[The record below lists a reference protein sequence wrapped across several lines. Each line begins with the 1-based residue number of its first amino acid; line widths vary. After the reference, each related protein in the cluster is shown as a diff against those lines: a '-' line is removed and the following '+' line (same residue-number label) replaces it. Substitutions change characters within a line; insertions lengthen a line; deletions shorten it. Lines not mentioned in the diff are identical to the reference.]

1 MCYLCKHPDQGDDL
15 AQQVFLTA
23 WRTIRRL
30 KSVGAFGAWLK
41 RIMVTT
47 WLEHARRTELAYSS
61 AVDTAQLSAGNPTM
75 SVGLDLEK
83 ALAELPSAMRLC
95 VVLAYHEGMTHE
107 EIATLSE
114 MPLGT
119 VKSNIARGSARL
131 REFLAGYGVRD
142 REDCYAK

>member
-1 MCYLCKHPDQGDDL
+1 
-15 AQQVFLTA
+15 
-23 WRTIRRL
+23 
-30 KSVGAFGAWLK
+30 
-41 RIMVTT
+41 
-47 WLEHARRTELAYSS
+47 
-61 AVDTAQLSAGNPTM
+61 
-75 SVGLDLEK
+75 
-83 ALAELPSAMRLC
+83 MRLC